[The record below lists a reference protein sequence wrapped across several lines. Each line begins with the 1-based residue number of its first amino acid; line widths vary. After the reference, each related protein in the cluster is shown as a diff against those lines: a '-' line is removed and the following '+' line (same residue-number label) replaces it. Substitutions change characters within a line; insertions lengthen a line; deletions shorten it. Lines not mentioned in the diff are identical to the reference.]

1 MAHIKVV
8 ARLFFELSKL
18 AVQTRHL
25 PDDRLFVRA
34 VYRSCLRREPDASG
48 ESFYLQA
55 LQQRRMRKVD
65 VLRAVLESNEFKK
78 MYDLPVSPLNALHQ
92 ARMMLIQKH
101 LPKAQFIL
109 DLGGTAD
116 DHPEGALL
124 VMGYPYKPA
133 EIIIVD
139 PVLPK
144 SLREYGR
151 NPEWTTPEGV
161 LIRYYQC
168 SMTDL
173 SWIPDESMDLVFSG
187 ESIEHISE
195 EEAQIVCMQ
204 VYRILRP
211 GGYFCLDT
219 PNAALTRLQSPENL
233 IHPEHKKEYLIHEI
247 REMLGRNNFLIA
259 EEIGICPMPVS
270 LSQRSFDT
278 RELVQNV
285 GLSKNPEEAYLF
297 FVKAVK
303 P

>member
-8 ARLFFELSKL
+8 ARFFFELSKL
-18 AVQTRHL
+18 AVQTRKL
-25 PDDRLFVRA
+25 PDNRLFVRA
-34 VYRSCLRREPDASG
+34 VYRSCLRREPDSSG

-65 VLRAVLESNEFKK
+65 VLRAMLESNEFKK
-78 MYDLPVSPLNALHQ
+78 MYNLPVSPLNALHQ
-92 ARMMLIQKH
+92 ARMMLVQKH
-101 LPKAQFIL
+101 LPKARFIL

-173 SWIPDESMDLVFSG
+173 FMDS
-187 ESIEHISE
+187 
-195 EEAQIVCMQ
+195 
-204 VYRILRP
+204 R
-211 GGYFCLDT
+211 
-219 PNAALTRLQSPENL
+219 
-233 IHPEHKKEYLIHEI
+233 
-247 REMLGRNNFLIA
+247 
-259 EEIGICPMPVS
+259 
-270 LSQRSFDT
+270 
-278 RELVQNV
+278 
-285 GLSKNPEEAYLF
+285 
-297 FVKAVK
+297 
-303 P
+303 

>member
-1 MAHIKVV
+1 
-8 ARLFFELSKL
+8 
-18 AVQTRHL
+18 
-25 PDDRLFVRA
+25 
-34 VYRSCLRREPDASG
+34 
-48 ESFYLQA
+48 
-55 LQQRRMRKVD
+55 MRKVD
-65 VLRAVLESNEFKK
+65 VLRAMLESNEFKK
-78 MYDLPVSPLNALHQ
+78 MYNLPVSPLNALHQ
-92 ARMMLIQKH
+92 ARMMLVQKH
-101 LPKAQFIL
+101 LPKARFIL

-151 NPEWTTPEGV
+151 NPEWMTPEGV
-161 LIRYYQC
+161 LIRYYQG

-195 EEAQIVCMQ
+195 AEAQIVCMQ

-247 REMLGRNNFLIA
+247 REVLERNNFLIA

-270 LSQRSFDT
+270 LSQRSFDP

>member
-1 MAHIKVV
+1 
-8 ARLFFELSKL
+8 
-18 AVQTRHL
+18 
-25 PDDRLFVRA
+25 
-34 VYRSCLRREPDASG
+34 
-48 ESFYLQA
+48 
-55 LQQRRMRKVD
+55 
-65 VLRAVLESNEFKK
+65 
-78 MYDLPVSPLNALHQ
+78 
-92 ARMMLIQKH
+92 
-101 LPKAQFIL
+101 
-109 DLGGTAD
+109 
-116 DHPEGALL
+116 
-124 VMGYPYKPA
+124 
-133 EIIIVD
+133 
-139 PVLPK
+139 
-144 SLREYGR
+144 
-151 NPEWTTPEGV
+151 
-161 LIRYYQC
+161 
-168 SMTDL
+168 MTDL

>member
-8 ARLFFELSKL
+8 ARFFFELSKL
-18 AVQTRHL
+18 AVQTRKL
-25 PDDRLFVRA
+25 PDNRLFVRA
-34 VYRSCLRREPDASG
+34 VYRSCLRREPDSSG

-65 VLRAVLESNEFKK
+65 VLRAMLESNEFKK
-78 MYDLPVSPLNALHQ
+78 MYNLPVSPLNALHQ
-92 ARMMLIQKH
+92 ARMMLVQKH
-101 LPKAQFIL
+101 LPKARFIL

-151 NPEWTTPEGV
+151 NPEWMTPEGV
-161 LIRYYQC
+161 LIRYYQG

-195 EEAQIVCMQ
+195 AEAQIVCMQ
-204 VYRILRP
+204 VYRSLRP

-247 REMLGRNNFLIA
+247 REVLERNNFLIA

-270 LSQRSFDT
+270 LSLRSFDP

>member
-8 ARLFFELSKL
+8 ARFFFELSKL

-204 VYRILRP
+204 VYRILRT

>member
-8 ARLFFELSKL
+8 ARFFFELSKL

-247 REMLGRNNFLIA
+247 REMLG
-259 EEIGICPMPVS
+259 E
-270 LSQRSFDT
+270 
-278 RELVQNV
+278 
-285 GLSKNPEEAYLF
+285 K
-297 FVKAVK
+297 
-303 P
+303 

>member
-1 MAHIKVV
+1 MAHIKVM
-8 ARLFFELSKL
+8 ARFFFELSKL
-18 AVQTRHL
+18 AVQTRQL
-25 PDDRLFVRA
+25 PDNCLFVRA

-65 VLRAVLESNEFKK
+65 VLRAVLESNEFKHI
-78 MYDLPVSPLNALHQ
+78 YDLPVSPLNALHQ
-92 ARMMLIQKH
+92 ARMMLVQKH

-161 LIRYYQC
+161 LIRYYQG

-195 EEAQIVCMQ
+195 AEAQIVCMQ
-204 VYRILRP
+204 VYRILRS

-247 REMLGRNNFLIA
+247 REMLKRSNFLIA
-259 EEIGICPMPVS
+259 EEIGICPMPLS
-270 LSQRSFDT
+270 LSQRSFDPG
-278 RELVQNV
+278 ELVQNV